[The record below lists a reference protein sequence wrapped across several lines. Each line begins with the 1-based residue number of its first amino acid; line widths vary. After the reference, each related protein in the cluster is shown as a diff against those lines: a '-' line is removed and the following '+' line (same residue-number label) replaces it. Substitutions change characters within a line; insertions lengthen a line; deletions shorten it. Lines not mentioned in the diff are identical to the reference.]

1 MESGKAWREQI
12 RGGGASGLVRDRLT
26 LLLCDVETYRVGLI
40 VAPAGSGKSTLL
52 AQMAAVHPG
61 PVAWCEAADPI
72 PRTESALAEW
82 LWGAIGPALDASAPA
97 PAPATVDEL
106 IRTVGRSGPPLLVVA
121 DDLHLIEGSP
131 AEEALGHLVTRLPPT
146 LRLLLASRVNLG
158 FDLSRM
164 RVSGDLIEITL
175 DDLRFRTWEVEQ
187 LFGAVYREPL
197 PPEDAAALT
206 RRTGGWAA
214 YLQLFHLATA
224 RKAPADRRRVLSSLD
239 TRSHLVQEYLTHHVL
254 AGLTD
259 ELADFLIR
267 TSVLRRPTGPM
278 SDELLGRTG
287 SSDLL
292 AELERRQVL
301 TDRVD
306 AHTYRYHAVLL
317 SYLDDRLVDMIG
329 VDGARREH
337 QRAARLLER
346 EGFGEDAVTAYAR
359 AEDWEGLT
367 RLLGKEHRHVTVLGG
382 TWLEALPPAT
392 VAADPW
398 MLMALAR
405 RALASGSLTEAARV
419 LRDAAGV
426 ARSST
431 AVARCR
437 RERAQVNAWLS
448 KDLSAGTDW
457 LGLLRAATQ
466 RDPAEARRRV
476 AGLPGA
482 GGRFAEGMSALLS
495 GDVRGA
501 GRLLRGVSAQADAGP
516 ALASGARLA
525 VLIAEG
531 ICGRAPTPEA
541 LDRLRDEVDAVGI
554 PWLDRLIRAL
564 LGGAGPRAADHLDVL
579 VRACRDDDDRW
590 GEAILALFAGAAG
603 MQAGHPAVLPFEQ
616 AAASFGDLGAG
627 VLQTWA
633 EAYRAI
639 ALVRAGQRDQA
650 VRAAQQARTLAGLRE
665 VPGAAGIAALVLGAV
680 QGDGHHAAW
689 AAPVLE
695 PLGLWE
701 SHRALVE
708 VAAPGAIP
716 WAAPTAAGATGTE
729 ALAAASAPAVSVP
742 APTVPASSE
751 PAPDQPPAD
760 VPAATRLRCLGGFTL
775 IIDGRP
781 VDDSVAK
788 PMERAALH
796 VLAMRAGESVHRE
809 QLMEMLWPGADRD
822 AGLHR
827 LQVAVSALRRLLESN
842 NGGRP
847 RYLLRDGDA
856 YRLVLPPEAEVDLWE
871 LRDSLSAA
879 ATARSSGD
887 VDAEASALAAALSAY
902 GGSLLP
908 GDGPAEWVIG
918 PRAAAQAAAA
928 GAAGRLAELRLAAG
942 DSAGAGDAARTG
954 RWVDRFRDDLWKLS
968 IRAAEQADHQAE
980 AGQLRAAYQAVLAE
994 MGIPSGGSA

>member
-1 MESGKAWREQI
+1 MVSGKAWREPI
-12 RGGGASGLVRDRLT
+12 GDGAPGLVRDRLT
-26 LLLCDVETYRVGLI
+26 LLLADVDTYRVGLI

-72 PRTESALAEW
+72 PRTEPALTEW
-82 LWGAIGPALDASAPA
+82 LWAAIGPALDAAAPT
-97 PAPATVDEL
+97 PATIDEL
-106 IRTVGRSGPPLLVVA
+106 IRAVRRSGPPLLVVA

-131 AEEALGHLVTRLPPT
+131 AEEALGHLVTRLPST

-164 RVSGDLIEITL
+164 RVSGDLAEITL
-175 DDLRFRTWEVEQ
+175 EDLRFRTWEVEQ

-306 AHTYRYHAVLL
+306 AGTYRYHAVLL
-317 SYLDDRLVDMIG
+317 SYLDDRLVDTIG
-329 VDGARREH
+329 VEGARREH
-337 QRAARLLER
+337 QRAAELLER
-346 EGFGEDAVTAYAR
+346 EGFGEDAITAYAR
-359 AEDWEGLT
+359 AEDWEGLA
-367 RLLGKEHRHVTVLGG
+367 RLLGNDRDVTVLGG
-382 TWLEALPPAT
+382 SWLEALPPAT
-392 VAADPW
+392 VSADPW

-405 RALASGSLTEAARV
+405 RALASGSLAEAARA
-419 LRDAAGV
+419 LREAAGV

-437 RERAQVNAWLS
+437 RERTQVNAWLV
-448 KDLSAGTDW
+448 KDLSVGTDW

-466 RDPAEARRRV
+466 RDPAEARRRA
-476 AGLPGA
+476 AGLAGA
-482 GGRFAEGMSALLS
+482 GGRFAEGMSALLA

-501 GRLLRGVSAQADAGP
+501 ARLLRGVAAQADASP
-516 ALASGARLA
+516 AMASGAQLA

-531 ICGRAPTPEA
+531 IGGRPPRSEV
-541 LDRLRDEVDAVGI
+541 LDRLRDEVDAAGI
-554 PWLDRLIRAL
+554 PWLDRVIRAFL
-564 LGGAGPRAADHLDVL
+564 SGTGTDAADHLEVL
-579 VRACRDDDDRW
+579 LRACRDDDDRW
-590 GEAILALFAGAAG
+590 GEAIMALFAGAAG
-603 MQAGHPAVLPFEQ
+603 VQAGYPAVLPFEE
-616 AAASFGDLGAG
+616 AAAVFGDLGAG

-639 ALVRAGQRDQA
+639 ALVRAGRRDQA

-665 VPGAAGIAALVLGAV
+665 VPAAAAIAALVLGAV

-701 SHRALVE
+701 SHGALVH
-708 VAAPGAIP
+708 VASTPGAAPMG
-716 WAAPTAAGATGTE
+716 AGAGAPE
-729 ALAAASAPAVSVP
+729 ALIAV
-742 APTVPASSE
+742 PTHAGQG
-751 PAPDQPPAD
+751 PDQPPA
-760 VPAATRLRCLGGFTL
+760 PADPPGTRLRCLGGFAL
-775 IIDGRP
+775 VIDGRP
-781 VDDSVAK
+781 IDDSVAK

-827 LQVAVSALRRLLESN
+827 LQVAVSALRRLLELN
-842 NGGRP
+842 QGGRT
-847 RYLLRDGDA
+847 RYLLREGDA
-856 YRLVLPPEAEVDLWE
+856 YRLVLPPEAEVDLWD

-879 ATARSSGD
+879 AAARNSGD
-887 VDAEASALAAALSAY
+887 GDAEASALAAALTAY
-902 GGSLLP
+902 RGPLLP
-908 GDGPAEWVIG
+908 GDGPADWVIG

-928 GAAGRLAELRLAAG
+928 GAAARLAELRLAAG
-942 DSAGAGDAARTG
+942 DSAGAGDAARAG
-954 RWVDRFRDDLWKLS
+954 RWIDRFRDDLWKLS

-980 AGQLRAAYQAVLAE
+980 AGQLRTAYQAVLTE
-994 MGIPSGGSA
+994 MGIPWGGST